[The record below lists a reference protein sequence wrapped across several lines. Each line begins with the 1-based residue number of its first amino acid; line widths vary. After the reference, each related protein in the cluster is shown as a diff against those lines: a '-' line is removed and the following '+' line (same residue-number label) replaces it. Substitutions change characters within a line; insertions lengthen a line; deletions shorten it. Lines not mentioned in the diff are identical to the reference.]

1 MTEQSDNVY
10 ADSLT
15 AWKTLP
21 MAKATGIVMN
31 AATMEMK
38 KNKKQMQDQNE
49 IGKYLH
55 VLTLFLHRGLCPPL
69 SPQPPAQGTPSPV
82 SPLAYGL

>member
-1 MTEQSDNVY
+1 
-10 ADSLT
+10 
-15 AWKTLP
+15 

-55 VLTLFLHRGLCPPL
+55 LHVLTLFLHRGKPL
-69 SPQPPAQGTPSPV
+69 
-82 SPLAYGL
+82 